1 MFKVKRQIVVE
12 VCIMIALVCLVVL
25 AFAITGRA
33 FNDEKELK
41 PLPSTTTT
49 AMATTTK
56 SATKKATTTKVTTTV
71 TAAKAKTKKAV
82 AKTTAKTTTTVATTT
97 APTETT
103 TTTTTTA
110 APYWDG
116 EVLTPSNGRI
126 EGPSGQ
132 ETFYNLDMSGV
143 LNIMYGMGFSG
154 DYWIRNDGC
163 KMFGDYIMVAADLS
177 IRPRGS
183 IVQTSLGYGIVCDT
197 GSFIYSNPYQLDIAT
212 CW

>member
-1 MFKVKRQIVVE
+1 MIKVKRQVVVE
-12 VCIMIALVCLVVL
+12 VCIFAILTVLIVL
-25 AFAITGRA
+25 AFTFVCKA
-33 FNDEKELK
+33 FDAGQNVKENA
-41 PLPSTTTT
+41 SSATTTTT
-49 AMATTTK
+49 A
-56 SATKKATTTKVTTTV
+56 KATTTKATTKV
-71 TAAKAKTKKAV
+71 AAVQTTKKAV

-110 APYWDG
+110 APYWGG
-116 EVLTPSNGRI
+116 EVLNASNGRV

-132 ETFYNLDMSGV
+132 ETYYNLDMSGV